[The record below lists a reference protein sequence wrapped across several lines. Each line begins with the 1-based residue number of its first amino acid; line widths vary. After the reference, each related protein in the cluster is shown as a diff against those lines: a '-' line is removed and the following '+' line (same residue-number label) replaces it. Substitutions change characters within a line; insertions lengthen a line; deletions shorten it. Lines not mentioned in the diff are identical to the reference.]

1 MFTQSKNSNP
11 NHHSQ
16 WFLQRYLHGLAL
28 LIGLTLVS
36 LPSPALAHSNEYLDT
51 IKGDHGGKLRMAEQY
66 HFEMLLVN
74 GEVHMW
80 VTDHA
85 DQPQS
90 TMGAT
95 GNVKLVTDTG
105 IVVVKL
111 TPSGANSLVGK
122 DSKIQPVGLVRAVA
136 TVTMKG
142 QKPLRTYYQFFQ
154 LDNAVKK

>member
-1 MFTQSKNSNP
+1 MFTQSTKANP
-11 NHHSQ
+11 DHHSQ
-16 WFLQRYLHGLAL
+16 WLLQRYLHGLVL

-36 LPSPALAHSNEYLDT
+36 LPLPAPAHSNEYLDT

-66 HFEMLLVN
+66 HFEMLLAN

-85 DQPQS
+85 DRPQS
-90 TMGAT
+90 TMGAA

-105 IVVVKL
+105 IVAVKL

-122 DSKIQPVGLVRAVA
+122 NSRIQPAGLMRAVA

-142 QKPLRTYYQFFQ
+142 QKPLQIHFQF
-154 LDNAVKK
+154 DNAVKK